1 MPELNE
7 QDILKLR
14 AQVNDTATREAKL
27 RSEADVMV
35 KAMLD
40 GGADLKT
47 RENVDKIDQAYIGA
61 DAMRDEVIGL
71 RSLLSRAAAQAG
83 DSPLGAA
90 ARAASDAHAPA
101 ARMRQSELITH
112 RFRSSDSFTALEKSG
127 RLVTGSARIDTDP
140 VEILTREESM
150 SALRT
155 RTTFDN
161 STAIGGGLL
170 IPDFTEHIVEQLIRR
185 VRLLDVVTMG
195 TTDTNTVDW
204 IQEQPRTD
212 AAAPTVYG
220 SAAPESAYGFQHIQV
235 VVKRIP
241 HFVPATKGILMDA
254 GQTRTLLESRLIT
267 GLQLAV
273 EQQMF
278 NGSGSGENLE
288 GFVNATTPTG
298 GQGALGGIARGTD
311 TQLDAVHKAITNIRV
326 SSVMNIEPTVILI
339 SPADY
344 EKVLLQKT
352 TQGAYIYANPTAGN
366 VPTLWGLLP
375 VVTPLVAD
383 GAPWVGNFKDACMTW
398 MRMGVELSASDS
410 HASFFT
416 QGLVAL
422 LAETRLAFKTVRPLS
437 ICGITGF

>member
-1 MPELNE
+1 MNE
-7 QDILKLR
+7 QDVLKLR
-14 AQVNDTATREAKL
+14 AQVNDAGATEAKL
-27 RSEADVMV
+27 RADAEGMT
-35 KAMLD
+35 KAMID
-40 GGADLKT
+40 GGADLKS
-47 RENVDKIDQAYIGA
+47 RDNLEKIDEAYKHA
-61 DAMRDEVIGL
+61 DAKRDEILAL
-71 RSLLSRAAAQAG
+71 RMLLNRAASEAG
-83 DSPLGAA
+83 NSPVGAA
-90 ARAASDAHAPA
+90 ASAASDAHAPA
-101 ARMRQSELITH
+101 ARMRRSEAITT
-112 RFRSSDSFTALEKSG
+112 RFRSSDSFVALEKSG
-127 RLVTGSARIDTDP
+127 RLAGGKARIDMDP
-140 VEILTREESM
+140 VEVLTRDETIES
-150 SALRT
+150 LRL

-185 VRLLDVVTMG
+185 VRLLDLVTMG

-204 IQEQPRTD
+204 VQEQPRTD

-220 SAAPESAYGFQHIQV
+220 SSAPESAYGFEHIQV
-235 VVKRIP
+235 IVKRIP

-254 GQTRTLLESRLIT
+254 GQTRTLLENRLVT
-267 GLQLAV
+267 GLQLQV

-278 NGSGSGENLE
+278 SGSGSGENLE
-288 GFVNATTPTG
+288 GFTNATTPTG
-298 GQGALGGIARGTD
+298 GQGALGSIARGTD
-311 TQLDAVHKAITNIRV
+311 TQLDAVHKAITAIRV
-326 SSVMNIEPTVILI
+326 ASILNVEPTVILI

-366 VPTLWGLLP
+366 IPTLWGLLP

-383 GAPWVGNFKDACMTW
+383 GSPWVGNFKDACMAW

-410 HASFFT
+410 HASFFI